1 MKNKR
6 HKACAVAIDD
16 HLVITGGTMLGLSK
30 VKPAWMAELG
40 IRTAEKF
47 DGTSWS
53 PLPSMNRAKVQN
65 SLANFSLVL
74 CSIYTVRG
82 TQNGTFAYYRTK

>member
-1 MKNKR
+1 MPNKR

-47 DGTSWS
+47 DGTTWTR
-53 PLPSMNRAKVQN
+53 LPSMNRAKVKFTKIYLGTYIKVSEGFFLI
-65 SLANFSLVL
+65 SLSRLNMVAV
-74 CSIYTVRG
+74 
-82 TQNGTFAYYRTK
+82 

>member
-1 MKNKR
+1 MRKYDKCISCSFYRTQHWSVEEPLKNKR

-47 DGTSWS
+47 DGTTWS
-53 PLPSMNRAKVQN
+53 PLPSMNRAKVKPI
-65 SLANFSLVL
+65 
-74 CSIYTVRG
+74 SI
-82 TQNGTFAYYRTK
+82 